1 MVSGTL
7 IPGIS
12 GGYNA
17 VDNGDEG
24 DDWDSDSEDDLQIVL
39 NDNNHGHMVMD
50 KTGAMGIDDEDE
62 DGDPL
67 VIVADSESAHQPMEE
82 QE

>member
-1 MVSGTL
+1 M
-7 IPGIS
+7 
-12 GGYNA
+12 
-17 VDNGDEG
+17 
-24 DDWDSDSEDDLQIVL
+24 L